1 MAIHRIRYL
10 GLLGIHL
17 FGGYKTYTPS
27 AHVSSRLVCISL
39 TLGPTSSSSHRAH
52 AHRLCCRIPLSV
64 LNSAF
69 SRNTVRVQTPFP
81 EPILDVNHGPDRF
94 GPVELG
100 HALLLQHCPRRFHNR
115 PVLPFGYTVLFWC
128 ISTAELSSNS
138 HLL

>member
-52 AHRLCCRIPLSV
+52 AHRLCCRIPLGV
-64 LNSAF
+64 LNSAS
-69 SRNTVRVQTPFP
+69 SRNTARVATPFP
-81 EPILDVNHGPDRF
+81 GSDSGCKHSSNGFNTIK
-94 GPVELG
+94 LG
-100 HALLLQHCPRRFHNR
+100 HALFFHYCLWRFQNQ
-115 PVLPFGYTVLFWC
+115 PVLPFGYAILFRH
-128 ISTAELSSNS
+128 IFATKFALNS

>member
-1 MAIHRIRYL
+1 MPTHRIRHL
-10 GLLGIHL
+10 GLLVLLL
-17 FGGYKTYTPS
+17 FGGYNTYTPS
-27 AHVSSRLVCISL
+27 IPVSSQLICISP
-39 TLGPTSSSSHRAH
+39 TSDPTSSSSHRAH
-52 AHRLCCRIPLSV
+52 ACQQCCRIPLSV